1 MKPRALLGSILLM
14 HGVIS
19 EAQLQAALEHQK
31 KTGSKL
37 GETLIQLDL
46 CSEVDVARALA
57 EQSDLPFVDL
67 QQTPPSPQALRL
79 IPQEVAVQYG
89 LVPVRLEGQR
99 LLVAAL
105 NPFDFR

>member
-1 MKPRALLGSILLM
+1 MKNRAPLGSLLLM

-19 EAQLQAALEHQK
+19 EAQLQSALEQSK
-31 KTGSKL
+31 QTGKKL
-37 GETLIQLDL
+37 GEVLIQLDL
-46 CSEVDVARALA
+46 CSEADIARSLA

-89 LVPVRLEGQR
+89 IVPVRVEGQR
-99 LLVAAL
+99 LLV
-105 NPFDFR
+105 